1 MKTEMINEMVTLN
14 DEDMSKVNGGYQ
26 QTDINLL
33 ISSPTHIGKKSEKIM
48 MNNNIKSMELKDDE
62 LELVSGG
69 RRMDRALNSKVW
81 MDDSLGRRGWMDDS
95 LGRRGRL
102 DS

>member
-1 MKTEMINEMVTLN
+1 MQERKKGFGDLLKIKERKT
-14 DEDMSKVNGGYQ
+14 
-26 QTDINLL
+26 
-33 ISSPTHIGKKSEKIM
+33 M

>member
-1 MKTEMINEMVTLN
+1 
-14 DEDMSKVNGGYQ
+14 
-26 QTDINLL
+26 
-33 ISSPTHIGKKSEKIM
+33 M
-48 MNNNIKSMELKDDE
+48 MNNNIESMELKDDG
-62 LELVSGG
+62 LELVSRGI
-69 RRMDRALNSKVW
+69 RMDRALNSKVW